1 MINTSII
8 NHLSAKKMPIYHIL
22 NGDCLTEQ
30 LKQTTIGPNF
40 IVCRE
45 CLIEGGVSANNMTD
59 FWNIRA
65 KFIADTYKISEE
77 EYFHKTVNEFEKL
90 NQIPDYSEVC
100 LWFEN
105 DLFCQVNM
113 WFTIAILSKYPTLK
127 IFRIFPVI
135 ENKADRWKG
144 FGIANA
150 EKLDQAYNTKIQFTA
165 KDIEL
170 GENLWKSYQS
180 SDFIRLKQL
189 SKQQTNCFKYLEE
202 VCKAHIDRFPSD
214 KTLGRPEKVIK
225 ETIDSGIIDFH
236 LVFSEFSDREGI
248 YGFGDSQIRNIYDK
262 LIL

>member
-1 MINTSII
+1 MSV
-8 NHLSAKKMPIYHIL
+8 YHVL
-22 NGDCLTEQ
+22 NGDCLAEQ
-30 LKQTTIGPNF
+30 LKQTTVDPNF

-45 CLIEGGVSANNMTD
+45 CLIEGSVYASNMTD
-59 FWNIRA
+59 FWNTRT
-65 KFIADTYKISEE
+65 KFITNTYKISEE
-77 EYFHKTVNEFEKL
+77 EYFNKTVNEIAKL
-90 NQIPDYSEVC
+90 NHIPDYSEVC

-127 IFRIFPVI
+127 ICRVFPVI

-150 EKLDQAYNTKIQFTA
+150 EKLVQAYNTKIQFIPE
-165 KDIEL
+165 DIEL

-180 SDFIRLKQL
+180 SDFSRLKEL
-189 SKQQTNCFKYLEE
+189 SKQQTNCFEYLET
-202 VCKAHIDRFPSD
+202 VCRAHIDRFPPD

-225 ETIDSGIIDFH
+225 EIIDSGITDFH

-248 YGFGDSQIRNIYDK
+248 YGFGDSQIKNIYDK